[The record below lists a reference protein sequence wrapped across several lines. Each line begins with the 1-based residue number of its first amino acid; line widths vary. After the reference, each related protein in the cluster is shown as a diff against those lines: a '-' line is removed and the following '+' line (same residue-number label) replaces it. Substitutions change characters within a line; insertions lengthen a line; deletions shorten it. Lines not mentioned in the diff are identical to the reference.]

1 VRVVSKLVLNSC
13 ARAVAICNGKLLLSS
28 SFQTEWRIRFA
39 NGDDYAGTVMD
50 GAPHGTGTYK
60 YSNGD
65 IFTGG

>member
-1 VRVVSKLVLNSC
+1 MLCVESFLPDSC
-13 ARAVAICNGKLLLSS
+13 FCSLL
-28 SFQTEWRIRFA
+28 FQTEWRIRFA